1 MSKISIALLISE
13 FNSWLKLKNALEN
26 SSGKIINFGKY
37 MNNKYL
43 FNDKELIIEL
53 DINLI
58 LLKIMRD
65 HVQEIK

>member
-13 FNSWLKLKNALEN
+13 FNSWLKLKNELEN
-26 SSGKIINFGKY
+26 SLGKMINFGKY